1 MKNIKIVKMW
11 RQDQPIDDNHYEF
24 IEEMSDN
31 HYFHKFSLSWSGIKA
46 SFYDNSLHND
56 EDKTDFI

>member
-1 MKNIKIVKMW
+1 MW